1 MIIDAQAIVKHYR
14 LGDTIVRALDGV
26 TFQVAEGEMIAITGP
41 SGSGKS
47 TLMHILGCL
56 DRPDTG
62 RYVLAGEDVS
72 TLSRDRLAQIRNRRI
87 GFVFQT
93 FNLLPR
99 LNALENVE
107 LPLLYAGLH
116 DAKDR
121 AAEALVKVSL
131 QDRMYHHPNQLSGG
145 QRQRVAVARALVT
158 DPAMILADEPT
169 GNLDTRTG
177 DEIMALL
184 HALNA
189 AGRTLVLVTH
199 EADIAR
205 QCRRQIRLRNG
216 QVTADEP
223 VSATDGDERR
233 IPDFAVGVAVPCCP
247 SPSRTGVLPPA
258 AKSGI

>member
-1 MIIDAQAIVKHYR
+1 MIIDARDIVKHYR

-26 TFQVAEGEMIAITGP
+26 TLQVAAGEMVAITGP

-62 RYVLAGEDVS
+62 RYIIAGDDVS
-72 TLSRDRLAQIRNRRI
+72 TLPKDRLAQIRNRRI

-107 LPLLYAGLH
+107 LPLLYAGLR

-121 AAEALVKVSL
+121 AAEALAKVSL
-131 QDRMYHHPNQLSGG
+131 QDRMHHHPNQLSGG
-145 QRQRVAVARALVT
+145 QRQRVAIARALVT
-158 DPAMILADEPT
+158 DPALILADEPT

-184 HALNA
+184 KALNA
-189 AGRTLVLVTH
+189 AGRTLILVTH
-199 EADIAR
+199 EPDIAA
-205 QCRRQIRLRNG
+205 QCRRRVRLRNG
-216 QVTADEP
+216 QVISDEP
-223 VSATDGDERR
+223 VPQAAG
-233 IPDFAVGVAVPCCP
+233 AVAAGA
-247 SPSRTGVLPPA
+247 PA
-258 AKSGI
+258 AGGGE